1 MSDHLSRTEIDR
13 YYQRSLSDREIISV
27 SRHLETC
34 EACRTKIVG
43 SHMVDAAFTALG
55 ASLERAAEQERFHL
69 TPELSLAYL
78 NGDTGEIETE
88 LVESHVEDCGS
99 CAAELQDLRGFEFQQ
114 GKSSRRQSDANP
126 WKIIKGLG
134 ESVTSWRVVQA
145 TTLLVILILI
155 ATAVSVRNQ
164 IRGFSERLAELESRN
179 NALQQEI
186 ASLSTPKER
195 ELDPAMVGPAG
206 PQAEI
211 IAALH
216 DAGKLVTL
224 DRDGELSGLVSLP
237 EKYEKIVREM
247 LSTGE
252 APISSDVTILGG
264 KGETLMG
271 TTKTGQPFHL
281 DSPVGVVVLESRPT
295 FRWSVLDG
303 ASAYVVDVFDS
314 ESNRVA
320 SSGEIHVTMW
330 TPPKELERQ
339 RIYIW
344 QVTAVKD
351 GKEVTS
357 PAPPAPQAKFKIL
370 GRGAVE
376 EIKRAKNRYAMSHL
390 VLGGI
395 YTQTGL
401 LGEAERELRLLV
413 SANADSSIAHR
424 LLQSVQ
430 SSRH

>member
-55 ASLERAAEQERFHL
+55 ASLEKAAEQERFHL

-78 NGDTGEIETE
+78 NGDTGEIESE

-155 ATAVSVRNQ
+155 ATAVSMRNQ

-195 ELDPAMVGPAG
+195 QLDPAMVGRAG
-206 PQAEI
+206 PR
-211 IAALH
+211 L
-216 DAGKLVTL
+216 K
-224 DRDGELSGLVSLP
+224 SSLLFTMP
-237 EKYEKIVREM
+237 
-247 LSTGE
+247 
-252 APISSDVTILGG
+252 
-264 KGETLMG
+264 
-271 TTKTGQPFHL
+271 
-281 DSPVGVVVLESRPT
+281 
-295 FRWSVLDG
+295 
-303 ASAYVVDVFDS
+303 
-314 ESNRVA
+314 A
-320 SSGEIHVTMW
+320 SS
-330 TPPKELERQ
+330 
-339 RIYIW
+339 
-344 QVTAVKD
+344 
-351 GKEVTS
+351 
-357 PAPPAPQAKFKIL
+357 
-370 GRGAVE
+370 
-376 EIKRAKNRYAMSHL
+376 
-390 VLGGI
+390 
-395 YTQTGL
+395 
-401 LGEAERELRLLV
+401 
-413 SANADSSIAHR
+413 
-424 LLQSVQ
+424 
-430 SSRH
+430 